1 MKTYNINYEDIVRC
15 LKTKKRI
22 NIIGPPGSGKTTLC
36 KKISID
42 LQMKLINLDDILFD
56 SDCNLVKNK
65 QEVLLKNL
73 VTEPTCVMDGTYHSL
88 FCKDRIELIDQF
100 VMIEIN
106 FFKTFFRI
114 IKRTIKN
121 KEFACGERFTF
132 NLIKFLITYY
142 WYKKKS
148 LVRKIPKNKLLIYKI

>member
-1 MKTYNINYEDIVRC
+1 MKTYYIDYEDIVRV

-73 VTEPTCVMDGTYHSL
+73 VT
-88 FCKDRIELIDQF
+88 
-100 VMIEIN
+100 
-106 FFKTFFRI
+106 
-114 IKRTIKN
+114 
-121 KEFACGERFTF
+121 
-132 NLIKFLITYY
+132 
-142 WYKKKS
+142 
-148 LVRKIPKNKLLIYKI
+148 

>member
-1 MKTYNINYEDIVRC
+1 MKTYYIDYEDIVRV

-22 NIIGPPGSGKTTLC
+22 NIIGPPGSGKTTLS
-36 KKISID
+36 KKISTD
-42 LQMKLINLDDILFD
+42 LQIKLIKLDDILFD

-73 VTEPTCVMDGTYHSL
+73 VTETTCVMDGTYHSL

-121 KEFACGERFTF
+121 EELACGEKLTF
-132 NLIKFLITYY
+132 SLIKFLFTYY
-142 WYKKKS
+142 FYKKNS
-148 LVRKIPKNKLLIYKI
+148 LEKRIPKNKLLIYKI

>member
-1 MKTYNINYEDIVRC
+1 MKTYYIDYEDIVRV

-22 NIIGPPGSGKTTLC
+22 NIIGPPGSGKTTLS
-36 KKISID
+36 KKISTD
-42 LQMKLINLDDILFD
+42 LQIKLIKLDDILFD
-56 SDCNLVKNK
+56 KHCNLIKNK
-65 QEVLLKNL
+65 YQVLLKAL
-73 VTEPTCVMDGTYHSL
+73 TLEKPCVFDGTYHSL
-88 FCKDRIELIDQF
+88 FSKDRIELVDQF

-114 IKRTIKN
+114 IIRTIKN
-121 KEFACGERFTF
+121 KEFACGERFNF
-132 NLIKFLITYY
+132 NIIKFLITYY